1 MTGYGAAEG
10 ALGEGRLAI
19 EVRTVNHR
27 HLNVQ
32 FRLPHAL
39 QRFETELRNRL
50 RERLV
55 RPSRS
60 TSSGLGR

>member
-50 RERLV
+50 RERLRSHPGV
-55 RPSRS
+55 QPSR
-60 TSSGLGR
+60 